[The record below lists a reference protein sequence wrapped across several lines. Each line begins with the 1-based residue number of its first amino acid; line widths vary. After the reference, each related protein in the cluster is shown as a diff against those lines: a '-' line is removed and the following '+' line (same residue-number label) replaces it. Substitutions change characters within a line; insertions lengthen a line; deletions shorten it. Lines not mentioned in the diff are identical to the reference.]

1 MISRMIPYVVLMTGI
16 DFIDT
21 IVVRRT
27 VDKGTRVVEEPVKKL
42 NFAGA
47 EFKKYQKEK
56 LKLAGDIGLSSGKG
70 TGVLHLSKMHETQI
84 PSSKGLHM
92 STGRGTGIRMG

>member
-1 MISRMIPYVVLMTGI
+1 MVGI
-16 DFIDT
+16 DIADT

-27 VDKGTRVVEEPVKKL
+27 VDKGTKVVERRVKKL

-56 LKLAGDIGLSSGKG
+56 LKLAGDIGLSSSKG
-70 TGVLHLSKMHETQI
+70 THIVHLSKMYETQI
-84 PSSKGLHM
+84 PLTKGLLM
-92 STGRGTGIRMG
+92 STDRGTGIRMG

>member
-1 MISRMIPYVVLMTGI
+1 MVGI
-16 DFIDT
+16 DIADT

-27 VDKGTRVVEEPVKKL
+27 IQKGTKVVEERLKKL
-42 NFAGA
+42 NFAGT

-56 LKLAGDIGLSSGKG
+56 LKIAGDIGLVSSKG
-70 TGVLHLSKMHETQI
+70 TGLVHLSKMLETQI
-84 PSSKGLHM
+84 PSTKGLLM

>member
-1 MISRMIPYVVLMTGI
+1 MVGFDIAS
-16 DFIDT
+16 T

-27 VDKGTRVVEEPVKKL
+27 IEKGTKVIEEPLKKL

-56 LKLAGDIGLSSGKG
+56 LLVAGDIGLSSSKG
-70 TGVLHLSKMHETQI
+70 TGLIHLSKMFETEI
-84 PSSKGLHM
+84 PSTKGLLM

>member
-1 MISRMIPYVVLMTGI
+1 MTGI
-16 DFIDT
+16 DFVDT

-27 VDKGTRVVEEPVKKL
+27 IEKGTKVVDEKVKKL

-56 LKLAGDIGLSSGKG
+56 LNQAGDVGLASAKG
-70 TGVLHLSKMHETQI
+70 TGILHLSKMRETII
-84 PSSKGLHM
+84 PSTKGLSM
-92 STGRGTGIRMG
+92 STGRGTGIRAG

>member
-1 MISRMIPYVVLMTGI
+1 MMVGI
-16 DFIDT
+16 DIADT

-27 VDKGTRVVEEPVKKL
+27 VEKGTKIVQEKVQKL
-42 NFAGA
+42 NFAGN

-56 LKLAGDIGLSSGKG
+56 LKLAGDIGLASSKG
-70 TGVLHLSKMHETQI
+70 TGIVHLSKMLETEV
-84 PSSKGLHM
+84 PSTKGLLM

>member
-1 MISRMIPYVVLMTGI
+1 MTGI
-16 DFIDT
+16 DYADT

-27 VDKGTRVVEEPVKKL
+27 IEKGTKVVEEKVKKL

-56 LKLAGDIGLSSGKG
+56 LNLAGDIGLVSSKG
-70 TGVLHLSKMHETQI
+70 TDLIHLSQMYDTQI
-84 PSSKGLHM
+84 PSTKGLLM
-92 STGRGTGIRMG
+92 STGRGTGIRAG

>member
-1 MISRMIPYVVLMTGI
+1 MVGFDIAS
-16 DFIDT
+16 T

-27 VDKGTRVVEEPVKKL
+27 IEKGTKVIEEPLKKL

-56 LKLAGDIGLSSGKG
+56 LLVAGDIGLSSSKG
-70 TGVLHLSKMHETQI
+70 TGLIHLSKMFETEI
-84 PSSKGLHM
+84 PTTKGLLM

>member
-1 MISRMIPYVVLMTGI
+1 MVGI

-27 VDKGTRVVEEPVKKL
+27 IEKGTKVVEEPVKKL

-47 EFKKYQKEK
+47 EFKKYQKSQLRK
-56 LKLAGDIGLSSGKG
+56 AGDIGLSSSKG
-70 TGVLHLSKMHETQI
+70 TGLLHLSEMYETEI
-84 PSSKGLHM
+84 PGIKGLLM
-92 STGRGTGIRMG
+92 STGRGTGIRMA

>member
-1 MISRMIPYVVLMTGI
+1 MVGI
-16 DFIDT
+16 DIADT

-27 VDKGTRVVEEPVKKL
+27 IEKGTKVVEERVKKL

-56 LKLAGDIGLSSGKG
+56 LKLAGDIGLASSKG
-70 TGVLHLSKMHETQI
+70 TSIVHLSKMYETEI
-84 PSSKGLHM
+84 PSTKGLLM
-92 STGRGTGIRMG
+92 SASRGTRIRIG

>member
-1 MISRMIPYVVLMTGI
+1 MVGI
-16 DFIDT
+16 DIADT

-27 VDKGTRVVEEPVKKL
+27 IEKGTKVVEERVKKL

-56 LKLAGDIGLSSGKG
+56 LKLAGDIGLASGKG
-70 TGVLHLSKMHETQI
+70 TGIIHLSKMYETRI
-84 PSSKGLHM
+84 PSTKGLLM